1 MVEIPPEYEQ
11 VDSGSPPAPVIMRHR
26 LRDHYEFWTTFC
38 HSSTVL
44 SWVRDG
50 FPLKWTDAPPAPIS
64 LANHPSAHANADFV
78 DEAILDLVATRTVN
92 EVSAPPHCVL
102 PLGVVPKP
110 GTSKL
115 RLIYDG
121 QYINASLVCPAF
133 KYETLA
139 ELPEV
144 LQPNDFLFTIDLKSG
159 YHHLDI
165 HQDSW
170 QYLGFAWKGK
180 YYLFTQLPFGVSV
193 ACWAFTKLMRQ
204 LFRKWRSTGHRCSH
218 YLDDSL
224 HANQSSAR
232 LTAIQQK
239 LILPDLEQAGFLA
252 SKPKCDLIPAQS
264 KKYLGMMVNTALGAM
279 LVPNAKK
286 ANFLQLLQ
294 HVQQARRIPVRTLQR
309 ITGLLASMCWAFGPI
324 VRLYTRHL
332 HAAVSLA
339 SRPADYIKLPGPAKA
354 ELAFWSSCFDRF
366 NGHRPIWSPPHIHT
380 MIHTDASGG
389 NEFTFGGWGAWS
401 RLNGR
406 LVYAM
411 GRWLPTESA
420 AASSTFLEL
429 RGLRLALTSFN
440 RDGALEHQTVLVKTD
455 NQAVAG
461 LVSRGGSK
469 SKNADHLHTEV
480 QNLFWYCI
488 DARITLLVEWI
499 PREENKLA
507 DQLSKFIDSDDWKVH
522 PRYFAQL
529 NRDWGPFTVDL
540 FASGTNH
547 QLPRYYSLHYTPDTA
562 GINAFAQHWGARSW
576 CNPPFKLIGQ
586 VWQHARSCQASM
598 ALIFPVWPSASWW
611 HRLLADD
618 PRFFSPFIRE
628 ARVMPPATDFFLPGS
643 TGNARPRKAAPWKI
657 MAAWVDF
664 SSPLAQRLVRVPL

>member
-279 LVPNAKK
+279 LVPDAKK
-286 ANFLQLLQ
+286 SQLPAA
-294 HVQQARRIPVRTLQR
+294 VTARPAGQAHPGSHLTAHHRPASFYVLGLRPYRPLIYPPSSCCRQPRVSAGGLHQAPWPRQSR
-309 ITGLLASMCWAFGPI
+309 VGLL
-324 VRLYTRHL
+324 V
-332 HAAVSLA
+332 
-339 SRPADYIKLPGPAKA
+339 
-354 ELAFWSSCFDRF
+354 
-366 NGHRPIWSPPHIHT
+366 
-380 MIHTDASGG
+380 
-389 NEFTFGGWGAWS
+389 
-401 RLNGR
+401 
-406 LVYAM
+406 
-411 GRWLPTESA
+411 
-420 AASSTFLEL
+420 FLL
-429 RGLRLALTSFN
+429 
-440 RDGALEHQTVLVKTD
+440 
-455 NQAVAG
+455 
-461 LVSRGGSK
+461 
-469 SKNADHLHTEV
+469 
-480 QNLFWYCI
+480 
-488 DARITLLVEWI
+488 
-499 PREENKLA
+499 
-507 DQLSKFIDSDDWKVH
+507 
-522 PRYFAQL
+522 
-529 NRDWGPFTVDL
+529 
-540 FASGTNH
+540 
-547 QLPRYYSLHYTPDTA
+547 
-562 GINAFAQHWGARSW
+562 
-576 CNPPFKLIGQ
+576 
-586 VWQHARSCQASM
+586 
-598 ALIFPVWPSASWW
+598 
-611 HRLLADD
+611 
-618 PRFFSPFIRE
+618 
-628 ARVMPPATDFFLPGS
+628 
-643 TGNARPRKAAPWKI
+643 
-657 MAAWVDF
+657 
-664 SSPLAQRLVRVPL
+664 